1 MTELLDIKIVK
12 GLPPNIGTIRLFFKL
27 PDKLENVAF
36 AYGDAIYSLGDPG
49 EDLIR
54 HEAVHLEQ
62 QKRIGGPEIWWK
74 KYMEDKKF
82 RLEQEIPAYRT
93 QYHAW
98 RLANNKKY
106 HKMALEQLAKNL
118 SGPIYMWMVDYE
130 TAYKLISEDTRM
142 RI

>member
-1 MTELLDIKIVK
+1 MIKIVK
-12 GLPPNIGTIRLFFKL
+12 GLPPNFKEIKSFFKL
-27 PDKLENVAF
+27 PAKNDNIAF
-36 AYGDAIYSLGDPG
+36 AYGETIYSTGIIP

-54 HEAVHLEQ
+54 HEAVHIEQ
-62 QKRIGGPEIWWK
+62 QKKVGGPEIWWRR
-74 KYMEDKKF
+74 YFDDPKF

-98 RLANNKKY
+98 ILANNKKY

>member
-1 MTELLDIKIVK
+1 MMELLDIKIVK
-12 GLPPNIGTIRLFFKL
+12 GLPPNIGVIRLFFKL

-36 AYGDAIYSLGDPG
+36 AYGDAIYSLGDPS

-82 RLEQEIPAYRT
+82 RLEQEIPAYRA
-93 QYHAW
+93 QLHSW
-98 RLANNKKY
+98 RLANDKKW
-106 HKMALEQLAKNL
+106 HKYCLEQMATHL
-118 SGPIYMWMVDYE
+118 SSEIYGNMVDYK
-130 TAYKLISEDTRM
+130 TAYKLIGE
-142 RI
+142 